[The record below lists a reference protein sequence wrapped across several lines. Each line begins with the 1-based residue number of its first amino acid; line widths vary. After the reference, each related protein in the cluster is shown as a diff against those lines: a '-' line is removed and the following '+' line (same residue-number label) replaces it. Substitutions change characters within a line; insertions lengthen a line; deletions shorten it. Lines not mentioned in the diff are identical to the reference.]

1 MNGIWN
7 DPNTGKLNASGRE
20 RDETRSLLAS
30 ADDELEYLSSSRHV
44 AKGWEIGLQPH
55 RHNIHP
61 LRYLRGSFG
70 VLRPHT
76 HLILSRQYP
85 PAGMRG

>member
-30 ADDELEYLSSSRHV
+30 ADDELENLSSSRHV
-44 AKGWEIGLQPH
+44 AKGWEITATTSTVT
-55 RHNIHP
+55 I
-61 LRYLRGSFG
+61 RYFRGSFG
-70 VLRPHT
+70 VLRPRT
-76 HLILSRQYP
+76 HLILGQQYP
-85 PAGMRG
+85 PASMRG